1 MMSGRDEE
9 PMKDFPACKACEENQ
24 RLFVYW
30 RYESSEGLEK
40 NIYFNPGI
48 GKVLRHF
55 KYETLPVPIYDAPKG
70 GRMCTLKELDAI
82 HDEPI
87 VCNRCRSQPPS
98 DIRATIIQVA
108 RRFIIDCE
116 GENK

>member
-1 MMSGRDEE
+1 MSGRDEE
-9 PMKDFPACKACEENQ
+9 PVKDFPGCKACEENL

-30 RYESSEGLEK
+30 RYESPERLEK

-55 KYETLPVPIYDAPKG
+55 KYEILPVPIYDVPKG
-70 GRMCTLKELDAI
+70 GRMCTLEELDAI

-87 VCNRCRSQPPS
+87 VCNRCRLQPS
-98 DIRATIIQVA
+98 SNVRATIIRVA
-108 RRFIIDCE
+108 RRKIIEYE
-116 GENK
+116 GIK